1 MLRIFIL
8 TFPFVV
14 MAILFYIAY
23 IITGNILPG
32 ILTIACLVIAL
43 VVLFKYNAF
52 LHSVKKEKKQ
62 QLNASQEEEKAV

>member
-14 MAILFYIAY
+14 MAILFYIGY

-32 ILTIACLVIAL
+32 ILTIVCLIIAL
-43 VVLFKYNAF
+43 VILFKYNSF
-52 LHSVKKEKKQ
+52 LHRVKKERNQ
-62 QLNASQEEEKAV
+62 QLNASQEEENTI